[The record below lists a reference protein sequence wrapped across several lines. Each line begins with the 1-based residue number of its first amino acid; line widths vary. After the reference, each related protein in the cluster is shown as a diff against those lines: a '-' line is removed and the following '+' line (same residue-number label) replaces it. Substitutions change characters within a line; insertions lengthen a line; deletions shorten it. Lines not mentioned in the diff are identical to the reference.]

1 MAATSPAASTS
12 HAASSAQAEVIA
24 FLSDPSAYAC
34 GGPVDRFETHANLVF
49 LAGSDAWKIKRAV
62 RFPYLDFS
70 TLERRHAACLRKVEV
85 NRRFAPELYVGC
97 VPITRCSSSTVLARC
112 SNGVCTCAASIKK
125 PC

>member
-1 MAATSPAASTS
+1 MAPAVTRPDSFPP
-12 HAASSAQAEVIA
+12 AQAEVIA

-49 LAGSDAWKIKRAV
+49 LAGSDAWKIRRAV

-70 TLERRHAACLRKVEV
+70 TLERRHAACLREDEV
-85 NRRFAPELYVGC
+85 NRKLAPELYVGC

-112 SNGVCTCAASIKK
+112 SNGVCTCAASIK
-125 PC
+125 PPS